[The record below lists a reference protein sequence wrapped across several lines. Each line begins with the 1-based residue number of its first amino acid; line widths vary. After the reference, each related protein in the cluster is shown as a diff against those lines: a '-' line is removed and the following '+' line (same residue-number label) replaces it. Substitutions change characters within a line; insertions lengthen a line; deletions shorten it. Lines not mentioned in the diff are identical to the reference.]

1 MPGDPDVLYEAN
13 LVPAVLT
20 TADLLMAVAVK
31 LPPFWPDN
39 IMTWLVQAESQFCL
53 KGVITS
59 PISSTMW
66 FKACLRLMQ
75 LKFWT

>member
-1 MPGDPDVLYEAN
+1 MPGDPDVLYEAT

-39 IMTWLVQAESQFCL
+39 IKMWLV
-53 KGVITS
+53 
-59 PISSTMW
+59 
-66 FKACLRLMQ
+66 
-75 LKFWT
+75 